1 MMCGFSVNPKKV
13 RLQGRHKHQ
22 SVTGLCVNRT
32 VNVERSRIRKIR
44 AMLHAWEKF
53 GLTAAGHEYF
63 QKYSSTPKGGM
74 PEEPGPVFRRVVYG
88 QLAFVKMVRGP
99 SDPVFLKLCAKLI
112 DLDPNPSKFVRQM
125 VFGAADYDIFI
136 SHASED
142 KAAIARPIYA
152 ACETL
157 GLKVFLDEDH
167 IAWGQSFTKK
177 INTALGAARTIL
189 AVVSSNSVTK
199 AWPLAEMN
207 TALGF
212 EVDGKKNVIAMMVG
226 RPDLSHLPL
235 MRGKRW
241 IDWNGDAGAVAKILF
256 DAVKGE
262 LQTQARRQTRIMTTI
277 LAGDSPSPSL
287 RPISSTPAVPRTAV
301 SKPAVSP
308 MAAAMASSVAANA
321 PKKGSWFSRMIRKK

>member
-1 MMCGFSVNPKKV
+1 
-13 RLQGRHKHQ
+13 
-22 SVTGLCVNRT
+22 
-32 VNVERSRIRKIR
+32 
-44 AMLHAWEKF
+44 MLHAWEKF
-53 GLTAAGHEYF
+53 GLAAAGQEYF
-63 QKYSSTPKGGM
+63 EKYSSTPKGGM
-74 PEEPGPVFRRVVYG
+74 PDEPGPVFRSVVYG

-99 SDPVFLKLCAKLI
+99 ADPVFLKLCAKLI

-152 ACETL
+152 ACEKL
-157 GLKVFLDEDH
+157 GLKAFLDEDH

-177 INTALGAARTIL
+177 INTALGSARTIL
-189 AVVSSNSVTK
+189 AVVSSSSVTK
-199 AWPLAEMN
+199 EWPLAEMN

-212 EVDGKKNVIAMMVG
+212 EVDGKKNVIAVMVG

-241 IDWNGDAGAVAKILF
+241 IDWNGDAGAVAQILF
-256 DAVKGE
+256 DVVKGN
-262 LQTQARRQTRIMTTI
+262 ARRRRPGTGRR
-277 LAGDSPSPSL
+277 LRRRSVSALHAGRLHP
-287 RPISSTPAVPRTAV
+287 RPLSHARPR

-321 PKKGSWFSRMIRKK
+321 PKKGSWFSRMMRKK

>member
-1 MMCGFSVNPKKV
+1 M
-13 RLQGRHKHQ
+13 
-22 SVTGLCVNRT
+22 
-32 VNVERSRIRKIR
+32 I
-44 AMLHAWEKF
+44 
-53 GLTAAGHEYF
+53 
-63 QKYSSTPKGGM
+63 
-74 PEEPGPVFRRVVYG
+74 YG
-88 QLAFVKMVRGP
+88 QLAFVKMVRGA

-152 ACETL
+152 ACEKL
-157 GLKVFLDEDH
+157 GLKAFLDEDH

-177 INTALGAARTIL
+177 INTALGSARTIL
-189 AVVSSNSVTK
+189 AVVSSSSVTK
-199 AWPLAEMN
+199 EWPLAEMN

-212 EVDGKKNVIAMMVG
+212 EVDGKKNVIAVMVG

-241 IDWNGDAGAVAKILF
+241 IDWNGDPGAVAKILF
-256 DAVKGE
+256 GVVKGNADDDE
-262 LQTQARRQTRIMTTI
+262 EDEDEDAQEEPPAASARPDMLPKIT
-277 LAGDSPSPSL
+277 
-287 RPISSTPAVPRTAV
+287 STPAVSRSVASKPAASPPAV
-301 SKPAVSP
+301 SPPAVSP

-321 PKKGSWFSRMIRKK
+321 PKQKSWLSRMMRKK